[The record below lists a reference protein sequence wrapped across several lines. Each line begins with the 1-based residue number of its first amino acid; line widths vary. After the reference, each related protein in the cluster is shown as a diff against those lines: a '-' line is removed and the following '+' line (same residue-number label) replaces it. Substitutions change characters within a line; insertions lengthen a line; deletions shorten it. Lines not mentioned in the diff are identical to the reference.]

1 MGLTYE
7 AVTDRSSRAEGVW
20 GSAFS
25 PQTPK
30 PSQSR
35 PSSPPASKGPALLR
49 SNAYPAIRLYD
60 CKRSPVIAAEAIA
73 VLIGDYSRSLKIT
86 RSHAAGDLHDE
97 APPDRPES
105 RWSQIREGTEKRK
118 ILGAWQWEH

>member
-1 MGLTYE
+1 VGLTYE

-35 PSSPPASKGPALLR
+35 PSSPREKGPR
-49 SNAYPAIRLYD
+49 
-60 CKRSPVIAAEAIA
+60 IA
-73 VLIGDYSRSLKIT
+73 T
-86 RSHAAGDLHDE
+86 
-97 APPDRPES
+97 
-105 RWSQIREGTEKRK
+105 
-118 ILGAWQWEH
+118 